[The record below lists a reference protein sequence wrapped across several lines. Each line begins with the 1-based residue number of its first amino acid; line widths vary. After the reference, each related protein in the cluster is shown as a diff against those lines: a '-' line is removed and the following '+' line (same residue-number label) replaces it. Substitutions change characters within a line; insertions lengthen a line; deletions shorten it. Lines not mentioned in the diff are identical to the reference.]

1 MGGWKPRCQKPGGV
15 YFKAKVIWNFRIK
28 RKFQEGIG
36 SSLIVGIQSFFQR
49 SMIQKSPNIS
59 EPVPWPL
66 TSDCIS
72 RVIGNMVLELKK
84 LWMVITPGREMVSI
98 YTYIKLAIV

>member
-1 MGGWKPRCQKPGGV
+1 MFGWKPRGQKPGGV

-28 RKFQEGIG
+28 RKVQEGIG
-36 SSLIVGIQSFFQR
+36 MIVGIQSFFQR
-49 SMIQKSPNIS
+49 IMIQKSPNIS
-59 EPVPWPL
+59 EPVPRPL

-84 LWMVITPGREMVSI
+84 FGIFHVFQDGYHT
-98 YTYIKLAIV
+98 